1 MQFSQQPPP
10 VQSGGPLSHKGR
22 KEEEGPAAGMQF
34 SAFFGGKK
42 QTPPPAA
49 VARPESKNSGV
60 LRSICFAR
68 EREKTFFSV
77 SAQQIQGHVLKTCV
91 PAFSFP
97 PFVAGTVA
105 NSPFSPAG
113 KKRNS
118 FISRL
123 YIFRGRRVLSKKRDI
138 LHSLPFPAKKKEEE

>member
-1 MQFSQQPPP
+1 MEGGGGRPTAAYFKTPAVNAVFAAATTSPIR
-10 VQSGGPLSHKGR
+10 GPLSHKER
-22 KEEEGPAAGMQF
+22 KEEERPAAGMQF

-68 EREKTFFSV
+68 ERKKLFFSV

-105 NSPFSPAG
+105 NSPFSPA
-113 KKRNS
+113 
-118 FISRL
+118 
-123 YIFRGRRVLSKKRDI
+123 
-138 LHSLPFPAKKKEEE
+138 EEK